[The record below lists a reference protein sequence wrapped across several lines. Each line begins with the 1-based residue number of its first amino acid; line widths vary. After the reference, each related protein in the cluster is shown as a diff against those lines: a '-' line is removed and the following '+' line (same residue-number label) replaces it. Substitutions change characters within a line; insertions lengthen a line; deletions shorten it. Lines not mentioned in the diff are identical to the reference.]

1 MSRPKNNKSLRIIKT
16 MRELRNLEDAIEE
29 INQLEESE
37 TEIVIESRK
46 RKYSVMQKQKIIKI
60 NELKEDFGILTV
72 KRRMKEKPESF
83 KMKNKEIARSRS
95 NRIRERIKS
104 RNNKQCRKI
113 KTRNIKRNIN
123 KKFYRI

>member
-46 RKYSVMQKQKIIKI
+46 KKYSVIQKQKIIKI

-113 KTRNIKRNIN
+113 KTRNIKRNIK
-123 KKFYRI
+123 KKF

>member
-83 KMKNKEIARSRS
+83 KMKNKEIARSKS

-113 KTRNIKRNIN
+113 KTRNIKRNIK
-123 KKFYRI
+123 KKF

>member
-46 RKYSVMQKQKIIKI
+46 RKYSVIQKQKIIKI

-83 KMKNKEIARSRS
+83 KMKNKEIARSKS

-113 KTRNIKRNIN
+113 KTRNIKRNIK
-123 KKFYRI
+123 KKF

>member
-37 TEIVIESRK
+37 TELVIESRK
-46 RKYSVMQKQKIIKI
+46 RKYSVIQKQKIIKI

-83 KMKNKEIARSRS
+83 KMKNKEIARSKS

-113 KTRNIKRNIN
+113 KTRNIKRNIK
-123 KKFYRI
+123 KKF

>member
-113 KTRNIKRNIN
+113 KTRNIKRNIK
-123 KKFYRI
+123 KKF

>member
-1 MSRPKNNKSLRIIKT
+1 MSRPKNNNSLRIIKT

-46 RKYSVMQKQKIIKI
+46 RKYSVIQKQKIIKI

-113 KTRNIKRNIN
+113 KTRNIKRNIK
-123 KKFYRI
+123 KKFQII

>member
-46 RKYSVMQKQKIIKI
+46 RKYSVIQKQKIIKI

-72 KRRMKEKPESF
+72 NRRMKEKPESF

-113 KTRNIKRNIN
+113 KTRNIKRNIK
-123 KKFYRI
+123 KKF

>member
-46 RKYSVMQKQKIIKI
+46 RKYSVIQKQKIIKI

-113 KTRNIKRNIN
+113 KTRNIKRNIK
-123 KKFYRI
+123 KKF

>member
-37 TEIVIESRK
+37 TAIVIESRK
-46 RKYSVMQKQKIIKI
+46 RKYSVIQKQKIIKI

-113 KTRNIKRNIN
+113 KTRNIKRNIK
-123 KKFYRI
+123 KKF

>member
-1 MSRPKNNKSLRIIKT
+1 

-46 RKYSVMQKQKIIKI
+46 RKYSVIQKQKIIKI
-60 NELKEDFGILTV
+60 NELKEYFGILTV
-72 KRRMKEKPESF
+72 KRRIKEKPESF

-113 KTRNIKRNIN
+113 KTRNIKRNIK
-123 KKFYRI
+123 KKF

>member
-46 RKYSVMQKQKIIKI
+46 RKYSVIQKQKIIKI

-83 KMKNKEIARSRS
+83 KMKNKEIARSKS

-113 KTRNIKRNIN
+113 KTRNIKRNIK
-123 KKFYRI
+123 KKFQII

>member
-46 RKYSVMQKQKIIKI
+46 RKYSVIQKQKIIKI

-83 KMKNKEIARSRS
+83 KMNNKEIARSRS

-113 KTRNIKRNIN
+113 KTRNIKRNIK
-123 KKFYRI
+123 KKF

>member
-46 RKYSVMQKQKIIKI
+46 RKYSVIQKQKIIKI

-83 KMKNKEIARSRS
+83 KMKNKEIARSKS

-113 KTRNIKRNIN
+113 KTINININIK
-123 KKFYRI
+123 KKF

>member
-37 TEIVIESRK
+37 TELVIESRK
-46 RKYSVMQKQKIIKI
+46 RKYSVIQKQKIIKI

-113 KTRNIKRNIN
+113 KTRNIKRNIK
-123 KKFYRI
+123 KKF

>member
-46 RKYSVMQKQKIIKI
+46 RKCSVIQKQKIIKI

-83 KMKNKEIARSRS
+83 KMKNKEIARSKS

-113 KTRNIKRNIN
+113 KTRNIKRNIK
-123 KKFYRI
+123 KKF

>member
-46 RKYSVMQKQKIIKI
+46 RKYSVIQKQKIIKI

-83 KMKNKEIARSRS
+83 KMENKEIARSRS

-113 KTRNIKRNIN
+113 KTRNIKRNIK
-123 KKFYRI
+123 KKF

>member
-1 MSRPKNNKSLRIIKT
+1 

-46 RKYSVMQKQKIIKI
+46 RKYSVIQKQKIIKI

-83 KMKNKEIARSRS
+83 KMKNKEIARSKS

-104 RNNKQCRKI
+104 RNNKQCRKT
-113 KTRNIKRNIN
+113 KTRNIKRNIK
-123 KKFYRI
+123 KKFKKKKKEIK